1 MKRND
6 LLVERIIAELDAS
19 LEQLGNWHE
28 GFTHFQ
34 RKYLQLDKTYV
45 DFCKEIKLFEKRLR

>member
-19 LEQLGNWHE
+19 LEQLGHWHE
-28 GFTHFQ
+28 EFTRFQ
-34 RKYLQLDKTYV
+34 RKYLQLDEHTV
-45 DFCKEIKLFEKRLR
+45 ASMVAGVGRL